1 MNPSPP
7 RSDEVKSS
15 YRLRSAHDWL
25 QLTSLMMAGEE
36 VVLTSDLLMARDTLE
51 ALGDDE
57 VMKPGQGQVSQMWGA
72 ETQNLL
78 ALSILLGLALVTNL
92 SAAPVILFRRT
103 R

>member
-1 MNPSPP
+1 
-7 RSDEVKSS
+7 
-15 YRLRSAHDWL
+15 
-25 QLTSLMMAGEE
+25 MMAGEE
-36 VVLTSDLLMARDTLE
+36 VVLSSDLLMARDTFETL
-51 ALGDDE
+51 DDE
-57 VMKPGQGQVSQMWGA
+57 DVMDPGHMSQIWGA

>member
-1 MNPSPP
+1 
-7 RSDEVKSS
+7 
-15 YRLRSAHDWL
+15 
-25 QLTSLMMAGEE
+25 MMAGEE
-36 VVLTSDLLMARDTLE
+36 VVLSSDSDLLMARDTFETL
-51 ALGDDE
+51 DDDS
-57 VMKPGQGQVSQMWGA
+57 MMDTGQVSQMWGA

>member
-1 MNPSPP
+1 MLS
-7 RSDEVKSS
+7 
-15 YRLRSAHDWL
+15 
-25 QLTSLMMAGEE
+25 
-36 VVLTSDLLMARDTLE
+36 SDLLTARDTFE
-51 ALGDDE
+51 AHDGDA
-57 VMKPGQGQVSQMWGA
+57 VMDTDQGQGQVSQMWGA

>member
-1 MNPSPP
+1 MLS
-7 RSDEVKSS
+7 SD
-15 YRLRSAHDWL
+15 
-25 QLTSLMMAGEE
+25 
-36 VVLTSDLLMARDTLE
+36 SDLLMARDTFE
-51 ALGDDE
+51 ALETDQDH
-57 VMKPGQGQVSQMWGA
+57 GQVSQMWGA

>member
-1 MNPSPP
+1 
-7 RSDEVKSS
+7 
-15 YRLRSAHDWL
+15 
-25 QLTSLMMAGEE
+25 MMAGEE
-36 VVLTSDLLMARDTLE
+36 VVLSSDSDLLMARDTFE
-51 ALGDDE
+51 ALESDPD
-57 VMKPGQGQVSQMWGA
+57 QGQVSQMWGA

>member
-1 MNPSPP
+1 
-7 RSDEVKSS
+7 
-15 YRLRSAHDWL
+15 
-25 QLTSLMMAGEE
+25 MMAGEE
-36 VVLTSDLLMARDTLE
+36 VVLSSDLLMARDTFE
-51 ALGDDE
+51 ALDDE
-57 VMKPGQGQVSQMWGA
+57 AVMDSGQVSHIWGA

>member
-1 MNPSPP
+1 
-7 RSDEVKSS
+7 
-15 YRLRSAHDWL
+15 
-25 QLTSLMMAGEE
+25 MMAGEE
-36 VVLTSDLLMARDTLE
+36 VVLSSDLLMARDTFETL
-51 ALGDDE
+51 DDE
-57 VMKPGQGQVSQMWGA
+57 DVMDTGHMSQIWGA

>member
-1 MNPSPP
+1 
-7 RSDEVKSS
+7 
-15 YRLRSAHDWL
+15 
-25 QLTSLMMAGEE
+25 
-36 VVLTSDLLMARDTLE
+36 
-51 ALGDDE
+51 
-57 VMKPGQGQVSQMWGA
+57 MWGA

>member
-1 MNPSPP
+1 
-7 RSDEVKSS
+7 
-15 YRLRSAHDWL
+15 
-25 QLTSLMMAGEE
+25 MMAGEE
-36 VVLTSDLLMARDTLE
+36 VVLSSDSDLLMARDTFE
-51 ALGDDE
+51 ALESAPDPD
-57 VMKPGQGQVSQMWGA
+57 QGQVSQMWGA

>member
-1 MNPSPP
+1 MLS
-7 RSDEVKSS
+7 SD
-15 YRLRSAHDWL
+15 
-25 QLTSLMMAGEE
+25 
-36 VVLTSDLLMARDTLE
+36 SDLLMARDTFE
-51 ALGDDE
+51 ALEGDQD
-57 VMKPGQGQVSQMWGA
+57 QDQVSQMWGA

>member
-1 MNPSPP
+1 
-7 RSDEVKSS
+7 
-15 YRLRSAHDWL
+15 
-25 QLTSLMMAGEE
+25 MMAGEE
-36 VVLTSDLLMARDTLE
+36 VVLSSDSDLLMARDTFE
-51 ALGDDE
+51 ALEGDQD
-57 VMKPGQGQVSQMWGA
+57 QDQVSQMWGA

>member
-1 MNPSPP
+1 
-7 RSDEVKSS
+7 
-15 YRLRSAHDWL
+15 
-25 QLTSLMMAGEE
+25 MMAGEE
-36 VVLTSDLLMARDTLE
+36 VVLSSDSDLLMARDTFE
-51 ALGDDE
+51 ALDGDQD
-57 VMKPGQGQVSQMWGA
+57 QGQVSQMWGA

>member
-1 MNPSPP
+1 
-7 RSDEVKSS
+7 
-15 YRLRSAHDWL
+15 
-25 QLTSLMMAGEE
+25 MMAGEE
-36 VVLTSDLLMARDTLE
+36 VVLSSDSDLLMARDTFE
-51 ALGDDE
+51 ALDDDS
-57 VMKPGQGQVSQMWGA
+57 MMDTGQVSQMWGA

>member
-1 MNPSPP
+1 
-7 RSDEVKSS
+7 
-15 YRLRSAHDWL
+15 
-25 QLTSLMMAGEE
+25 MMAGEE
-36 VVLTSDLLMARDTLE
+36 VVLTSDLIMARDTLE

-57 VMKPGQGQVSQMWGA
+57 VMKTGQGQAQVSQMWGA